1 MAKKI
6 PEQKLAEQINE
17 AIHDVRFDYN
27 ILANILV
34 NNNTLYAQT
43 EIVKLLKAIV
53 EQQDRRFH
61 VEWEAGRTNEGLII
75 ASHLA
80 EVINTHTIEQ

>member
-6 PEQKLAEQINE
+6 PEQKLAEQIE
-17 AIHDVRFDYN
+17 TAIHDNRFDYN

-34 NNNTLYAQT
+34 NNNNMYAQT
-43 EIVKLLKAIV
+43 EIIKLIKAIV

-61 VEWEAGRTNEGLII
+61 TEWETGRTNEGLII
-75 ASHLA
+75 GSHLA